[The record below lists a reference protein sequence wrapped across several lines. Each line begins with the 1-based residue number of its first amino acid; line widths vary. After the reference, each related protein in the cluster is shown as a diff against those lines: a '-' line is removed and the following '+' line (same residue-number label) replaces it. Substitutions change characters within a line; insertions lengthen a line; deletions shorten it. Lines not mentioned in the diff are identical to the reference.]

1 VGELTRQGQEIMAAN
16 FRAVEI
22 WSAVAVIY
30 LALIGV
36 LTFSLRTVEN
46 RMRIL

>member
-1 VGELTRQGQEIMAAN
+1 MAAN

-22 WSAVAVIY
+22 WSAVAILY
-30 LALIGV
+30 LLMTGTLTLI
-36 LTFSLRTVEN
+36 LRATEK

>member
-1 VGELTRQGQEIMAAN
+1 MAAN

-22 WSAVAVIY
+22 WSAVAILY
-30 LALIGV
+30 LLMTGTMTLI
-36 LTFSLRTVEN
+36 LRVTEK

>member
-1 VGELTRQGQEIMAAN
+1 MAAN

-22 WSAVAVIY
+22 WSAVAILY
-30 LALIGV
+30 LLMTGTLTLI
-36 LTFSLRTVEN
+36 LRVTEK

>member
-1 VGELTRQGQEIMAAN
+1 MAAS

-22 WSAVAVIY
+22 WSAVAILY
-30 LALIGV
+30 LVMTGTLTLV
-36 LTFSLRTVEN
+36 LRITER